1 MNKFKGFKAQQ
12 LSKKAIEIVCKKLP
26 TSANVQAILGE
37 KATHDIRWRE
47 ISIDVKVAR
56 LSKGKWIF
64 NINKSEG
71 EVDIVVLVALD
82 KMSEIEKIFVV
93 PIEILPETMVT
104 LSKEDSKTRY
114 DVFLSSLNSLE
125 ADISEAK
132 YRVKEIVN
140 LVKK

>member
-1 MNKFKGFKAQQ
+1 MNEFKGFKAQQ

>member
-1 MNKFKGFKAQQ
+1 MNEFKGFKAQQ

-71 EVDIVVLVALD
+71 ETDIVVLIALD

-104 LSKEDSKTRY
+104 LSKEDSKTCY

>member
-71 EVDIVVLVALD
+71 ETDIVVLVALD